1 MKRKNNRKGFTIVE
15 LVIVIAVIAILATV
29 LVPTFGD
36 MIEKSKQTAII
47 EEAKNLY
54 TDYMIKHA
62 SDDDFT
68 DDVVIEIDG
77 KYYAVK
83 DGALILDTDGEK
95 AKEYADAADAAGTG
109 LGDTDGHYV
118 IVTDEKTVSD
128 VTTAEETP

>member
-83 DGALILDTDGEK
+83 DGALILNGEK
-95 AKEYADAADAAGTG
+95 AQEYEDAAKAAETG

-118 IVTDEKTVSD
+118 IVNNDKTIS
-128 VTTAEETP
+128 TAEETTA

>member
-1 MKRKNNRKGFTIVE
+1 MFHNRYLQLHNIHTAIVPKQQ
-15 LVIVIAVIAILATV
+15 TFV
-29 LVPTFGD
+29 LCASWF

-95 AKEYADAADAAGTG
+95 AQEYEDAAEAAETG

-118 IVTDEKTVSD
+118 IVNNDKTISD
-128 VTTAEETP
+128 ITTAEETP

>member
-95 AKEYADAADAAGTG
+95 AKEYADAAEAAGTG

-128 VTTAEETP
+128 VTTAEGTT

>member
-95 AKEYADAADAAGTG
+95 AKEYADAAEAAGTG

-128 VTTAEETP
+128 VTTA

>member
-54 TDYMIKHA
+54 TDYVIQHA
-62 SDDDFT
+62 SNDDFT

-83 DGALILDTDGEK
+83 DGALILNGEK
-95 AKEYADAADAAGTG
+95 AQEYADAAEAAETG

-118 IVTDEKTVSD
+118 IVNNDKTISD
-128 VTTAEETP
+128 ITTAEETTA

>member
-1 MKRKNNRKGFTIVE
+1 
-15 LVIVIAVIAILATV
+15 
-29 LVPTFGD
+29 

-95 AKEYADAADAAGTG
+95 AQEYEDAAEAAETG

-118 IVTDEKTVSD
+118 IVTDEKTVRD